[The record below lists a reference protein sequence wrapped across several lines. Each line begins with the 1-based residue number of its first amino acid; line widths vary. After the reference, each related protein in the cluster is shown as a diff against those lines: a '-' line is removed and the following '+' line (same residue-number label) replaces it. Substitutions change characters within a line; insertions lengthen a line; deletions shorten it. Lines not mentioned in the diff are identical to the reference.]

1 MKAFENFGARWMQNF
16 FLSSNNQ
23 KNSDNKHIF
32 IFWTAVG
39 ALTQLLVFCGDML
52 TPLGFAHGI
61 LYAPATFLGLFAN
74 RVISI
79 WLIGSLGMLG
89 TGLGIFYSNGTLPN
103 VGQ

>member
-1 MKAFENFGARWMQNF
+1 MIKTFENFGASINTKF
-16 FLSSNNQ
+16 FPSSNNQ
-23 KNSDNKHIF
+23 KKLDNKHIF

-61 LYAPATFLGLFAN
+61 LYAPATFFGLFAN

-89 TGLGIFYSNGTLPN
+89 
-103 VGQ
+103 